1 MSFSEVDTAK
11 KMAIANA
18 EMEAKRNPCRKR
30 MKQDLAHD
38 VESTD
43 CRTGRW
49 TSQETAYVDEIIVK
63 FEAGQLPLSNGI
75 KLNDF
80 LAGILQCKQSRL
92 TKKMKNA
99 KLSAR
104 SFKRTSGFLDT
115 ATAKRFGEL
124 EDSFYMSITNETA
137 RAEVR
142 FHMQKEWRELFSNLC
157 VNIGQPLDADDWLS
171 SVEELERRVSLAKD
185 AARHKRRKLMMKYA
199 MSQDS
204 SNTDRGVF
212 IDFSQ
217 GGGHNVN
224 VNRSNMN
231 ALTHTQQNINNINNN
246 NVNGFDNLHS
256 FGIQGDDNDIFNLA
270 VEKSFLNE
278 AGAYNLQ
285 TVTANNGNPAG
296 MQSSQPAQ
304 QQQQHDDTLSAA
316 RKLQKPLGAFVAK
329 ALAYIQRCNA
339 NGMLHVPFEHVD
351 LWVPSFVAPGASPNE
366 QEDANNNSNQKQNN
380 CRLCFAGCGT
390 VDPSFLTK
398 ANSNPNNFNLDE
410 YSNLIQFGEYSSRFS
425 FAVGHGLPGRVY
437 QSGIPTWEQSV
448 HNAPVHHF
456 ERCGG
461 ALQYGVK
468 TVVGIPVPSPNVGCI
483 VVVLYSCQDRAKD
496 QSLVGQL
503 SDEFTSYLPNP
514 RWKLVVDVGLEE
526 TSAQTKKSTK
536 LVEDSKG
543 TLQENKVINEI
554 IGLLGEHMPSDPSSP
569 LAAYTP
575 GYMTLRL
582 MLLRNTRSEQ
592 ENEWMR
598 ILMGSYTS
606 YAHAG
611 RCNRDIAALLARD
624 FMFLQQQSQSVS
636 QQQQQQANA
645 TSSVS
650 FPNNVNPPNNSMTNH
665 HQQQQRS
672 VLQKQQ
678 QQVSNNAALYAAAAN
693 ASQQYFT
700 ASSSAAAPAG
710 MSGRAMSRSP
720 AAFEAPRTL
729 ISE

>member
-1 MSFSEVDTAK
+1 MSFSEVDAAK

-30 MKQDLAHD
+30 IKQDMTAHD

-49 TSQETAYVDEIIVK
+49 TPQETAYVDEIIVK
-63 FEAGQLPLSNGI
+63 FEAGQLPLCNGI

-80 LAGILQCKQSRL
+80 LAGILRCKQSRL

-104 SFKRTSGFLDT
+104 SFKRTTGALDL
-115 ATAKRFGEL
+115 ATSKSFGDL

-157 VNIGQPLDADDWLS
+157 ANIGQPLDAVEWLS
-171 SVEELERRVSLAKD
+171 SVEELERRVSIAKD
-185 AARHKRRKLMMKYA
+185 AARHKRRKLMMNYA
-199 MSQDS
+199 MSQDG

-212 IDFSQ
+212 IDFAQ
-217 GGGHNVN
+217 GNGRNLQTSSG
-224 VNRSNMN
+224 
-231 ALTHTQQNINNINNN
+231 A
-246 NVNGFDNLHS
+246 VNGFDNLHS

-278 AGAYNLQ
+278 AGSYNLHNTTAQ
-285 TVTANNGNPAG
+285 TNG
-296 MQSSQPAQ
+296 QHQLQQTSSGA
-304 QQQQHDDTLSAA
+304 HDDTLSQP

-339 NGMLHVPFEHVD
+339 NGVLHVPFEHVD
-351 LWVPSFVAPGASPNE
+351 LWVPSFVAPNSDG
-366 QEDANNNSNQKQNN
+366 NNNQNDYEGAQNSQN

-390 VDPSFLTK
+390 VDPGALGK
-398 ANSNPNNFNLDE
+398 DRIDE
-410 YSNLIQFGEYSSRFS
+410 YHNLLQFGEYSNRFS

-503 SDEFTSYLPNP
+503 SEEFTSYLPNP
-514 RWKLVVDVGLEE
+514 RWKLVVDVGLEDSS
-526 TSAQTKKSTK
+526 TQAANQTKKSVTGNN
-536 LVEDSKG
+536 LASNEEANKG
-543 TLQENKVINEI
+543 SLQENKVINEI
-554 IGLLGEHMPSDPSSP
+554 IGLLGEHMPSDPTSP

-624 FMFLQQQSQSVS
+624 FMFLQQQAHSAAS
-636 QQQQQQANA
+636 QQQQQSHTPQVASFANNMNMA
-645 TSSVS
+645 GSTS
-650 FPNNVNPPNNSMTNH
+650 
-665 HQQQQRS
+665 HQQQRN

-678 QQVSNNAALYAAAAN
+678 PVANSAALYAAAAN
-693 ASQQYFT
+693 ASQQFF
-700 ASSSAAAPAG
+700 SNSSA
-710 MSGRAMSRSP
+710 SGQAMSRSP
-720 AAFEAPRTL
+720 AAFDAPRTL